1 MSGPPRRRRSDLG
14 LAAAGAV
21 IVLGGVGVGLVEWL
35 GLPKGSVW
43 GVVAATVALAAA
55 LRALGR

>member
-1 MSGPPRRRRSDLG
+1 MNHPPRRRRSHAG

-21 IVLGGVGVGLVEWL
+21 IVLGGVGIGLVEWL

-43 GVVAATVALAAA
+43 AVVAATVALAAA
-55 LRALGR
+55 LRTLVR

>member
-1 MSGPPRRRRSDLG
+1 MNHPPRHRRSHAG

-21 IVLGGVGVGLVEWL
+21 IVLGGVGIGLVEWL

-43 GVVAATVALAAA
+43 AVVAATVALAAA
-55 LRALGR
+55 LRTLVR